1 MMGRALLIVG
11 WIATLGLVT
20 TGVAGYMVSIDNES
34 IGLHLSLGLA
44 SSLLLLFSHCWIMFY
59 LIGTGKAIKEA
70 VAEYGLDAELI
81 EKTKEYKNRSYPMLM
96 LAMGLVM
103 TVFIIGGGVYTRF
116 IPAWIHH
123 GLFYL
128 AVLVQLRTLA
138 IERAVLVE
146 NDRLM
151 TSIDRTIAA
160 GDGAAGAAAE
170 V

>member
-11 WIATLGLVT
+11 AIATLGLVL
-20 TGVAGYMVSIDNES
+20 TGLAGYFFSAEEDS
-34 IGLHLSLGLA
+34 LGLHLTLALG

-70 VAEYGLDAELI
+70 VAEYGLEPDLI
-81 EKTKEYKNRSYPMLM
+81 ERTKEYKNRSYPSLM

-103 TVFIIGGGVYTRF
+103 AVFIIGGGVYTRF

-123 GLFYL
+123 TLFYL
-128 AVLVQLRTLA
+128 ALVVQFRTLR
-138 IERAVLVE
+138 IEHAVLVE
-146 NDRLM
+146 NDALM
-151 TSIDRTIAA
+151 SSIDRRVMSGESAVEA
-160 GDGAAGAAAE
+160 SE

>member
-11 WIATLGLVT
+11 WISTVGLVL
-20 TGVAGYMVSIDNES
+20 TGLVGYMVSVDNES

-70 VAEYGLDAELI
+70 VAEYDLDPAFI
-81 EKTKEYKNRSYPMLM
+81 EKTKEYKNRSYPSLM

-123 GLFYL
+123 ALFFL
-128 AVLVQLRTLA
+128 AVFVQFRTLM

-146 NDRLM
+146 NDQLM
-151 TSIDRTIAA
+151 SSIDRTV
-160 GDGAAGAAAE
+160 AAGAGADGAKE

>member
-1 MMGRALLIVG
+1 
-11 WIATLGLVT
+11 
-20 TGVAGYMVSIDNES
+20 
-34 IGLHLSLGLA
+34 
-44 SSLLLLFSHCWIMFY
+44 
-59 LIGTGKAIKEA
+59 
-70 VAEYGLDAELI
+70 
-81 EKTKEYKNRSYPMLM
+81 MLM

-160 GDGAAGAAAE
+160 GDSAAGAAAE